1 MLIQKIIIH
10 KSVAKKKTKSY
21 KLSVNSHNTC
31 AQKNREGHL
40 EEHRIIK
47 NGRCIEI
54 RLIPHK
60 LYIVLN
66 QNLRL
71 FQFSLCYR
79 NQKKIQLKIQLSQRF
94 VVLL

>member
-47 NGRCIEI
+47 
-54 RLIPHK
+54 K
-60 LYIVLN
+60 WKM
-66 QNLRL
+66 
-71 FQFSLCYR
+71 YR
-79 NQKKIQLKIQLSQRF
+79 NKANPPQIIHCFESELTFIS
-94 VVLL
+94 V